1 MDKLLI
7 RGGSKLFGEIYA
19 SGAKNSALPIL
30 AASLLADTPLRVGNL
45 PHLNDVT
52 TMLELLGSMGV
63 DVMLSD
69 EMEVQVD
76 TSNIKN
82 LNARYEL
89 VKTMRASIL
98 VLGPLLA
105 KFQRATVALP
115 GGCAIGSRPVNLH
128 IDAMRAMGAEISIE
142 DGNIKARVEGRL
154 RGAKIIFEPVSVTAT
169 ENVIMAA
176 SLADGTT
183 IIQNAARE
191 PEVLD
196 LANCLIKMGAN
207 IEGAGT
213 DQIIIQGV
221 ENLNG
226 ATFSVMPDRVEV
238 GTYLTAAAMTGG
250 KVKIKEAKPEYISSV
265 ISKLEQTGAT
275 ISLGEDWVQIEMNNE
290 KPEAISLTT
299 GPYPSFPT
307 DMQAQFVSLNAVAK
321 GNSTV
326 TETVFENRFMHVQE
340 IARMGGRISLK
351 GNTAVIEGIGSLK
364 GAPVMATDLRA
375 SASLVLAGLVA
386 NGSTI
391 IDRIYHIDRGYE
403 RIEEKLK
410 ILGADIERIS

>member
-7 RGGSKLFGEIYA
+7 RGGSKLSGEIYA

-213 DQIIIQGV
+213 DQIIVQGV

-307 DMQAQFVSLNAVAK
+307 DMQAQFVSLNAIAK

-340 IARMGGRISLK
+340 IARMGGKISLK
-351 GNTAVIEGIGSLK
+351 GNTAVIEGIESLK

>member
-7 RGGSKLFGEIYA
+7 RGGSKLSGEIYA

-176 SLADGTT
+176 SLADGKT

-213 DQIIIQGV
+213 DQITIQGV

-307 DMQAQFVSLNAVAK
+307 DMQAQFVSLNAIAK

>member
-176 SLADGTT
+176 SLADGET
-183 IIQNAARE
+183 IIENAARE

-213 DQIIIQGV
+213 DQIIVQGV

-307 DMQAQFVSLNAVAK
+307 DMQAQFVSLNAIAK

-340 IARMGGRISLK
+340 IARMGGKISLK

>member
-30 AASLLADTPLRVGNL
+30 ASSLLADTPLRVGNL

-196 LANCLIKMGAN
+196 LANCLLKMGAN

-213 DQIIIQGV
+213 DQIVIQGV

-307 DMQAQFVSLNAVAK
+307 DMQAQFVSLNAIAK

>member
-7 RGGSKLFGEIYA
+7 RGGSKLSGEIYA

-30 AASLLADTPLRVGNL
+30 AASLLADTPLTVGNL

-82 LNARYEL
+82 LDARYEL

-105 KFQRATVALP
+105 KFQKATVALP

-142 DGNIKARVEGRL
+142 DGNIKAKVEGRL

-176 SLADGTT
+176 SLADGKT

-213 DQIIIQGV
+213 DQITIQ
-221 ENLNG
+221 
-226 ATFSVMPDRVEV
+226 
-238 GTYLTAAAMTGG
+238 
-250 KVKIKEAKPEYISSV
+250 
-265 ISKLEQTGAT
+265 
-275 ISLGEDWVQIEMNNE
+275 WC
-290 KPEAISLTT
+290 
-299 GPYPSFPT
+299 
-307 DMQAQFVSLNAVAK
+307 
-321 GNSTV
+321 
-326 TETVFENRFMHVQE
+326 
-340 IARMGGRISLK
+340 
-351 GNTAVIEGIGSLK
+351 
-364 GAPVMATDLRA
+364 
-375 SASLVLAGLVA
+375 
-386 NGSTI
+386 
-391 IDRIYHIDRGYE
+391 
-403 RIEEKLK
+403 
-410 ILGADIERIS
+410 

>member
-7 RGGSKLFGEIYA
+7 RGRLPLNGEIYA

-30 AASLLADTPLRVGNL
+30 AASLLAESPLKVGNL

-76 TSNIKN
+76 TSKIKN

-105 KFQRATVALP
+105 KFQKATVALP

-128 IDAMRAMGAEISIE
+128 IEALRAMGAQIEIQ
-142 DGNIKARVEGRL
+142 DGNIIAKVDGRL
-154 RGAKIIFEPVSVTAT
+154 KGAKIIFEPVSVTGT

-176 SLADGTT
+176 CLADGVTR
-183 IIQNAARE
+183 IENAARE
-191 PEVLD
+191 PEVKD
-196 LANCLIKMGAN
+196 LADCLIKMGAD
-207 IEGAGT
+207 IQGAGT
-213 DQIIIQGV
+213 EVVTVRGV
-221 ENLNG
+221 EKLDG
-226 ATFSVMPDRVEV
+226 ASFRVMPDRVEV
-238 GTYLTAAAMTGG
+238 GTYLTAVAMTGG
-250 KVKIKEAKPEYISSV
+250 NVKIKSAKPEYLSSV
-265 ISKLEQTGAT
+265 ISKLELSGAIIT
-275 ISLGEDWVQIEMNNE
+275 SGDDWVEIIMN
-290 KPEAISLTT
+290 KDRPEAISLTT

-307 DMQAQFVSLNAVAK
+307 DMQAQFVSLNSIAR

-340 IARMGGRISLK
+340 IARMGGKIALK
-351 GNTAVIEGIGSLK
+351 GNTAVIEGIDELN

-386 NGSTI
+386 KGNTT

-410 ILGADIERIS
+410 MLGADIERIS